1 MALRRRRFAD
11 RRASQGYSQEEFAE
25 ALAVA
30 TSTVL
35 RWEGGRATPQ
45 PHQRPKIASLLG
57 VTLSE
62 LEGLLVEEQPAETA
76 MPPDTHPSST
86 VMMTI

>member
-25 ALAVA
+25 ALTVAV
-30 TSTVL
+30 STVI

-45 PHQRPKIASLLG
+45 PHQRPKIAGLLG
-57 VTLSE
+57 VHPLRAGRASRRR
-62 LEGLLVEEQPAETA
+62 TA
-76 MPPDTHPSST
+76 GRNGRAP
-86 VMMTI
+86 